1 MAKTHNKKRNIG
13 IIYDQMISSLCESYI
28 ENDIDKSKK
37 IIKIIKENFRKGTQ
51 LQKELQFFNSFLKIR
66 GLTENL
72 SSAIISEAKQASR
85 THFDKDQLELEK
97 SKLIKQLNYAFG
109 KGVIFEK
116 KVKNYKT
123 YATIQTLLNEW
134 RSEDSNF
141 SETVKYEIKL
151 NEWLTSKEEVIV
163 ENKDYDNIDK
173 VTLKI
178 MSNKFNE
185 KYKGLTENQADL
197 ISKYVSSKENDD
209 SEIISYFR
217 EIKNKTLSLL
227 ENYKSSCD
235 SSYVLTKYDTIYN
248 NVKTLNENNI
258 TDDNL
263 KKFLT
268 VSKLQDELTGE

>member
-268 VSKLQDELTGE
+268 VSKLQDELIGE

>member
-28 ENDIDKSKK
+28 ENDIDKSRKF
-37 IIKIIKENFRKGTQ
+37 IKIIKESFRKGSQ
-51 LQKELQFFNSFLKIR
+51 LQKELQFFNSFLKMR
-66 GLTENL
+66 GLSENL
-72 SSAIISEAKQASR
+72 SSAIISEAKTASR

-97 SKLIKQLNYAFG
+97 SKLIKQLNYTFG

-134 RSEDSNF
+134 RSEESNF

-151 NEWLTSKEEVIV
+151 NEWLTSEEEVIV
-163 ENKDYDNIDK
+163 ENKDFDNIDK
-173 VTLKI
+173 VTLKL
-178 MSNKFNE
+178 MNSKFNE
-185 KYKGLTENQADL
+185 KYKGLTENQANL
-197 ISKYVSSKENDD
+197 ISKYVTSKESNNE
-209 SEIISYFR
+209 EIVSYFR
-217 EIKNKTLSLL
+217 SIKEETLDLL
-227 ENYKSSCD
+227 ENYKTSCD
-235 SSYVLTKYDTIYN
+235 SLYVLTKYDTIYDN
-248 NVKTLNENNI
+248 IKSLNENKI

-268 VSKLQDELTGE
+268 VSKLQDELLGE